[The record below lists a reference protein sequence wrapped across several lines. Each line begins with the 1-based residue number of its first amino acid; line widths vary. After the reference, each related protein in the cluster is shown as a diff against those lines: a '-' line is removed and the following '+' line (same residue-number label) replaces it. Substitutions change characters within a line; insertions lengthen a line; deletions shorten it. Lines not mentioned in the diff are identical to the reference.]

1 VMDEL
6 FDQSDIARLLT
17 REAEAVKKWFHA
29 YSDTLYTFVY
39 YRVDKDSDIAAE
51 IVQETFVQALRKI
64 ADYDSQRG
72 SMLVWLTYLC
82 KNNIKK
88 ALRAKHRHISYE
100 QAWQE
105 IDRYLLQAYELIA
118 TEPLPDEI
126 LQREE
131 TAELVRMTLA
141 NIPGN
146 YKLVLTEHYY
156 QQKALREI
164 AVSMGVSEG
173 AVKVMLH
180 RAREAFRVTFLR
192 LLKSLDNPG
201 ISIGGLY
208 E

>member
-1 VMDEL
+1 MMDVL
-6 FDQSDIARLLT
+6 FDQIDIARLRIRDT
-17 REAEAVKKWFHA
+17 EAVRKWFHA
-29 YSDTLYTFVY
+29 YSDALYTFVY
-39 YRVDKDSDIAAE
+39 YRVGKDSDTAADV
-51 IVQETFVQALRKI
+51 VQETFLQGLRKI
-64 ADYDSQRG
+64 ANYDSQRG
-72 SMLVWLTYLC
+72 SMLVWLSYLC

-88 ALRAKHRHISYE
+88 ALRAKYRHKSYE
-100 QAWQE
+100 QVWQE
-105 IDRYLLQAYELIA
+105 IDQCLLQAYELIA
-118 TEPLPDEI
+118 TEPLSDEI
-126 LQREE
+126 LEREE

-180 RAREAFRVTFLR
+180 RARDAFRVAFLR
-192 LLKSLDNPG
+192 LLKSFDNPET
-201 ISIGGLY
+201 SRGGLY